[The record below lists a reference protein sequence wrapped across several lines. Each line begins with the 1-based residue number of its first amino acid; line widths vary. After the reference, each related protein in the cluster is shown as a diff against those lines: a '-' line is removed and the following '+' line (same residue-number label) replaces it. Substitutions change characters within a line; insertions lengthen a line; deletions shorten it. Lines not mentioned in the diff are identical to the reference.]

1 MGEFLVEK
9 NSFEIIAILRDLHLK
24 NIELIIIPENHPVYI
39 SAVDHADFEITRPLA
54 LTPPE
59 GIIRFTVKSNDMMLY
74 FFARLSKKKNTTS
87 IVVIF
92 HFQTE

>member
-1 MGEFLVEK
+1 MDEFLVEN

-24 NIELIIIPENHPVYI
+24 NIELIIISENNPVYI
-39 SAVDHADFEITRPLA
+39 SAVDHAGFEITRPPA
-54 LTPPE
+54 LTLPE

-74 FFARLSKKKNTTS
+74 FFARFSKKNTTS